1 MLRKSYIVLLL
12 DTTSPYSVPLCIST
26 TINTNCRIGLYMK
39 ELRTVLN
46 VAVGGTVAGDI
57 ITMTTTGTITIIII
71 TITTT
76 ITTITTTITMDKVW
90 TATRDIAEV
99 IPLMEEH
106 LQELEKFHL

>member
-1 MLRKSYIVLLL
+1 
-12 DTTSPYSVPLCIST
+12 
-26 TINTNCRIGLYMK
+26 MK

-46 VAVGGTVAGDI
+46 VAVGGMVEEEIT
-57 ITMTTTGTITIIII
+57 TMTTTWTITTITI
-71 TITTT
+71 TTTTT